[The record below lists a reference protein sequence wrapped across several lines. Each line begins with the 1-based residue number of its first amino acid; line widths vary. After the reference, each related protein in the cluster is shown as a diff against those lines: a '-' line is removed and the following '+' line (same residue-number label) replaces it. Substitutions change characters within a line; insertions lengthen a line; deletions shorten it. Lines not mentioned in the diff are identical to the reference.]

1 MKPDSKSN
9 DRIRELDVLRGFAL
23 FGILLVNAELMAGPD
38 VVFGGGG
45 GGSGGGFGAS
55 PLDHLIAWSV
65 TALVTAK
72 FYPLFA
78 FLFGYGFVWQMRAAW
93 RAGVPFALRHLRRT
107 GGLFGIGVLHAVL
120 LYPGDI
126 LTTYAALALPLYA
139 LRGISPRV
147 ALRIAAGLVV
157 GLSVL
162 LFGYGLL
169 VAVGTG
175 TPTAS
180 PDDPLAA
187 ALRGDALS
195 VLRAHLRALSA
206 ALGANVLYSP
216 EIFAMF
222 LTGLAA
228 ARLRILERY
237 GRDAVWLRRTALWC
251 LPVGLAG
258 GVVTAICANG
268 PLDAR
273 WFLVGHA
280 VGVLTGPALTA
291 SYACGVL
298 LFVRGRTVGL
308 LAAAGRLA
316 LTHYLTQS
324 LVLAWVFTGYGL
336 GLYGRVGAAS
346 IVAGCVVL
354 YGCQLAVS
362 QPLLTR
368 TPLGPAELLLR
379 TLTLAHR
386 PTRQPAPCPATVT
399 AMAAAPRPAADD
411 GPPAP

>member
-1 MKPDSKSN
+1 MRPDGRSE
-9 DRIRELDVLRGFAL
+9 DRIPELDILRGFAL
-23 FGILLVNAELMAGPD
+23 CGILLVNAELMAGPE

-45 GGSGGGFGAS
+45 GGSGGFA
-55 PLDHLIAWSV
+55 LDRLIAWLV

-78 FLFGYGFVWQMRAAW
+78 FLFGYGFVCQMRAAE
-93 RAGVPFALRHLRRT
+93 RAGVPFAPRHLRRT
-107 GGLFGIGVLHAVL
+107 GGLFAIGVLHAVL

-126 LTTYAALALPLYA
+126 LTTYAALALPLFA
-139 LRGISPRV
+139 LRGIAPRT
-147 ALRIAAGLVV
+147 ALRVAAGLVV

-162 LFGYGLL
+162 LLGYGLL
-169 VAVGTG
+169 VVAATG
-175 TPTAS
+175 TPAAS
-180 PDDPLAA
+180 PGDPFAA
-187 ALRGDALS
+187 ALRGDAPS

-216 EIFAMF
+216 QIFAMF

-237 GRDAVWLRRTALWC
+237 GRDAVWLRRTGLRC

-258 GVVTAICANG
+258 GAVTALCANG
-268 PLDAR
+268 PLDGR

-298 LFVRGRTVGL
+298 LFVRGRTAGVIAG
-308 LAAAGRLA
+308 AGRLA

-336 GLYGRVGAAS
+336 GLYGRVGAGAV
-346 IVAGCVVL
+346 VAGCVVL
-354 YGCQLAVS
+354 YLVQLAVS
-362 QPLLTR
+362 RPLLAR
-368 TPLGPAELLLR
+368 ASHGPAELLLR
-379 TLTLAHR
+379 TLTLGRR
-386 PTRQPAPCPATVT
+386 PARAPAACPAT
-399 AMAAAPRPAADD
+399 APRSGAAD
-411 GPPAP
+411 GPRVP